1 MMAGFASRYPPPV
14 RGTIS
19 GRLPLAQ
26 PRATY
31 GLLIA
36 IGIAFVIQ
44 LLAGGSTSTRALV
57 AVGAQ
62 VNSLVASG
70 EVWRLLT
77 AMFLH
82 IGLQHIAFNAWALF
96 SLGRDVEA
104 FFGSIRFVILYFVA
118 GLAGNVVYY
127 LWGPDILSAGASGAV
142 FGMVGSQAA
151 FFLLNRELFGSFG
164 RERLVNLAVLIGINL
179 VFGFTVPG
187 INNLAHLGGLVSGF
201 LLGLALSPRYQ
212 VVHVVLEGTAENPG
226 PIVARAMLD
235 RRSRPLSAL
244 AVVIAIALL
253 VGGVWLGNQRWAR
266 DADVLR
272 QQAAVAYEAGDF
284 ATAQQLLEEVLQ
296 AGQPDGFDF
305 FNLGLIYLRQEKIG
319 QGITALESALE
330 RLPDEPD
337 VWFALGA
344 AYAQAGRN
352 AEARSL
358 LLRYLDQEPTGERA
372 TVARRILS
380 SLP

>member
-1 MMAGFASRYPPPV
+1 MSFSSRYPPPI
-14 RGTIS
+14 RGKIS
-19 GRLPLAQ
+19 GRLPLSQ
-26 PRATY
+26 PRVTY
-31 GLLIA
+31 GLLVA
-36 IGIAFVIQ
+36 IGIAFVVQ
-44 LLAGGSTSTRALV
+44 LLAGGSTDPRALI

-62 VNSLVASG
+62 VNSLVAAG
-70 EVWRLLT
+70 EMWRLLT

-104 FFGSIRFVILYFVA
+104 FYGSFRFTILYFVA
-118 GLAGNVVYY
+118 GLAGNVAYY
-127 LWGPDILSAGASGAV
+127 LLGPDILSAGASGAV
-142 FGMVGSQAA
+142 FGMIGSQVA

-187 INNLAHLGGLVSGF
+187 INNLAHLGGLIGGF

-212 VVHVVLEGTAENPG
+212 IVHVVLEGTAELPL
-226 PIVARAMLD
+226 PTVARAVLD

-253 VGGVWLGNQRWAR
+253 VGGMRLGNQRWASN
-266 DADVLR
+266 ANVLR
-272 QQAAVAYEAGDF
+272 QQAAAAYEAGDF
-284 ATAQQLLEEVLQ
+284 AAAQRLLEQ
-296 AGQPDGFDF
+296 ITQTDRTDGFDF
-305 FNLGLIYLRQEKIG
+305 FNLGLIYLRQEKLD

-352 AEARSL
+352 TEARSL
-358 LLRYLDQEPTGERA
+358 LMRYLDYEPTGDRA
-372 TVARRILS
+372 AVAWRILS